1 MRLQAIAH
9 RDRYERKLA
18 EYRDSQDIKVIT
30 GVRRCG
36 KSTLLKLL
44 ID

>member
-1 MRLQAIAH
+1 MRLQTIVH

-30 GVRRCG
+30 GTQVRQVDT
-36 KSTLLKLL
+36 S
-44 ID
+44 